1 MRRKAI
7 RIPFCFGF
15 TNKIPLQIKTTIPQL
30 IDLNNLKNNFY
41 GIYETNKLE
50 LFSKN
55 PINIPKSKII
65 KFFNLKRIPNFFSQ
79 ESGMSFL
86 FSSTLKPDFDVYFA
100 YQNKNK
106 IIRVK
111 IRSEIRST
119 SIIVV
124 FLFNLSKKIIL
135 GKQAPL

>member
-1 MRRKAI
+1 VV
-7 RIPFCFGF
+7 
-15 TNKIPLQIKTTIPQL
+15 
-30 IDLNNLKNNFY
+30 LNY
-41 GIYETNKLE
+41 VYEVNKLE
-50 LFSKN
+50 LFSKK
-55 PINIPKSKII
+55 PIIIPKIKII

-79 ESGMSFL
+79 ESGISFL
-86 FSSTLKPDFDVYFA
+86 FSSMLKPDFDVYFA

-111 IRSEIRST
+111 IISEIRSI

-135 GKQAPL
+135 GEQVPL